1 MQCDWLI
8 SLSDQKV
15 EPREK
20 TLRLVVR
27 ERELTS
33 KTTAVKCVL
42 CHKLLC
48 PYFLVVPAAE
58 KKKNSWVIIKLTAS
72 MTKTITTPD

>member
-42 CHKLLC
+42 CHNLLC

-58 KKKNSWVIIKLTAS
+58 KKNS
-72 MTKTITTPD
+72 